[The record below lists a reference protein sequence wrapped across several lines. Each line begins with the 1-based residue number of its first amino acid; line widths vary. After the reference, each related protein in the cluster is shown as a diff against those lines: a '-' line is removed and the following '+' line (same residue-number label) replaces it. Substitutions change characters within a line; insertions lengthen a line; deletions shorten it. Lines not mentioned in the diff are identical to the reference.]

1 MLSSFRDTFTMLVAS
16 LLKKFLWVL
25 RYPSFDTKLLGD
37 YDVGAV
43 QTRIPGS
50 VACQIHYPTNIQ
62 TTSRSSPP
70 KRGFVPYFRPQ
81 AVQGLADYSRMPVHL
96 LEFLSRR
103 QHPCHIDAAP
113 IPDQQFPI
121 VVFSH
126 GLGGCMELYTQLCRQ
141 ISSCGFFVVAMEHE
155 DGSGC
160 YAENEWNDKD
170 GTTTTTT
177 TPPPPVLYQRPDD
190 SPYTRQKVTNFRKA
204 FLQQRVEETTRV
216 LEYILLSASA
226 AASAAN
232 KDQPSNLD
240 TNDAPAKAIFQAAD
254 TTQGISLLG
263 HSFGG
268 ASMTLAAQ
276 DYLSTK
282 GSSKIKPTSVSL
294 LDCWAFSLEDEVL
307 DTGLSGIPTLSIL
320 SEAWLTNPE
329 TAQVKELLANS
340 GDQVTSLYA
349 PTSVHS
355 SVSDSSSWL
364 PGVILRKFRLRGPN
378 EKRHATIRAVAQA
391 CVGHMQHHSSSS
403 DTTTTTTTTTTEEE
417 HSSLLKPFPFD
428 KQKQVPVL
436 ESTVSASS

>member
-1 MLSSFRDTFTMLVAS
+1 M
-16 LLKKFLWVL
+16 
-25 RYPSFDTKLLGD
+25 
-37 YDVGAV
+37 
-43 QTRIPGS
+43 PG
-50 VACQIHYPTNIQ
+50 N
-62 TTSRSSPP
+62 
-70 KRGFVPYFRPQ
+70 
-81 AVQGLADYSRMPVHL
+81 L
-96 LEFLSRR
+96 LEFLSHR
-103 QHPCHIDAAP
+103 QHPCHINASP

-126 GLGGCMELYTQLCRQ
+126 GLGGCMELYTQLCQQ

-160 YAENEWNDKD
+160 YAEKEWNNKD
-170 GTTTTTT
+170 GTTTTT
-177 TPPPPVLYQRPDD
+177 PPPVLYQRPDD
-190 SPYTRQKVTNFRKA
+190 SPYTRGKVTNFRKA
-204 FLQQRVEETTRV
+204 FLQQQVEETTQV

-226 AASAAN
+226 AASAA
-232 KDQPSNLD
+232 KDQHANLD
-240 TNDAPAKAIFQAAD
+240 THNTHTKAVFQAAD

-268 ASMTLAAQ
+268 ATMTLAAQ
-276 DYLSTK
+276 DYLSKK

-307 DTGLSGIPTLSIL
+307 DNGLSGIPTLSIL

-329 TAQVKELLANS
+329 TAQVTELLANS

-364 PGVILRKFRLRGPN
+364 PGVILRKFRLRGPI

-391 CVGHMQHHSSSS
+391 CVRHMQHHSSSS
-403 DTTTTTTTTTTEEE
+403 DTTTATAEEE
-417 HSSLLKPFPFD
+417 HSSLLKPFPID
-428 KQKQVPVL
+428 KQKQQVSVM
-436 ESTVSASS
+436 EATVTASPS